1 MRHIELRPNE
11 LASPRD
17 LAAPEKLASPEV
29 ALPQTGLAANR
40 VDLTTSPKTRALQ
53 LERSGVR
60 DARGSSHAPAKS
72 AADKAV
78 TKEARARDAELAM
91 AEYRAEGRAMLA
103 KTERLRALRLAKAA
117 GQAPPAEAPPAE
129 KKDKKKGRGK
139 QRDKGR

>member
-1 MRHIELRPNE
+1 MTQGVSN
-11 LASPRD
+11 RD
-17 LAAPEKLASPEV
+17 NNGAGA
-29 ALPQTGLAANR
+29 
-40 VDLTTSPKTRALQ
+40 
-53 LERSGVR
+53 
-60 DARGSSHAPAKS
+60 AKS

-139 QRDKGR
+139 PRNKGR